1 MDQLRERFLR
11 IYANLPLP
19 IRDQVVLVL
28 NKKLTA
34 TDEDIKMP
42 ISWNVAY
49 LEVSQKTELSAHIL
63 EEMAGLELI

>member
-1 MDQLRERFLR
+1 MR